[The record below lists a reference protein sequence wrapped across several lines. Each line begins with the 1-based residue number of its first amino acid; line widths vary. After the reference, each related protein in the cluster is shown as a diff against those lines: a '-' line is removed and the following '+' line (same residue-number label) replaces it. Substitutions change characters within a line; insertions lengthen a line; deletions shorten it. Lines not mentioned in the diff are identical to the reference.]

1 MVWEDVLPS
10 PTHIKERPMNK
21 STETKI
27 RKAIETLGDVSYRKI
42 ADEAGVSLGVVSK
55 YHREHYPVNTQTVN
69 TVNTTVNVNT
79 EREHSDMETTINQA
93 KDRIKARG
101 EFPTTSR
108 LVAETGYTAGEID
121 TYFEERV
128 VRQGKRPLLTM
139 MGYTGPLPARPYY
152 GPIRIDGSGNWYPRE
167 IGEDRA

>member
-1 MVWEDVLPS
+1 MVWGDVLLP
-10 PTHIKERPMNK
+10 PTHIKERPINK

-42 ADEAGVSLGVVSK
+42 AEDAGVSLGAVSK
-55 YHREHYPVNTQTVN
+55 YHREQQTVN
-69 TVNTTVNVNT
+69 TVNVNT
-79 EREHSDMETTINQA
+79 EREHSDMETTINDA
-93 KDRIKARG
+93 KERVKARG

-121 TYFEERV
+121 GYFEGRRKPGV
-128 VRQGKRPLLTM
+128 KTPLLIM

>member
-1 MVWEDVLPS
+1 
-10 PTHIKERPMNK
+10 MNK
-21 STETKI
+21 STQDKI
-27 RKAIETLGDVSYRKI
+27 AKAIETLGDVSYRKI
-42 ADEAGVSLGVVSK
+42 AEEAGVSLGVVSK
-55 YHREHYPVNTQTVN
+55 YHREHYREQQTVN
-69 TVNTTVNVNT
+69 TPVNTVNVNT
-79 EREHSDMETTINQA
+79 EREHSDMETTINDA
-93 KDRIKARG
+93 KERVKARG

-121 TYFEERV
+121 GYFEGRV

-152 GPIRIDGSGNWYPRE
+152 GPIRIDGAGNWYPRE